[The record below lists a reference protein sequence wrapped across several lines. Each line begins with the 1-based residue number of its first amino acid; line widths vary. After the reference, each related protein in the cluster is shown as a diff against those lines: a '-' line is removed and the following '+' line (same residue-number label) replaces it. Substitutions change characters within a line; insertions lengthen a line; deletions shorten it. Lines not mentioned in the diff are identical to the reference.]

1 MEQTLTTTGDTMK
14 YSDLT
19 KLQRAVYRQMKADDM
34 GEFLETLQDV
44 ANHGAGGGFNG
55 FIYYTETVSF
65 TKRNRAEIM
74 EQLKEDADSYG
85 SSVSDMVCG
94 FNCFKGYS
102 EDEVLTALYSGKGEN
117 VTTVYNGLAWYALET
132 VASQLDGVT
141 A

>member
-1 MEQTLTTTGDTMK
+1 MK

-19 KLQRAVYRQMKADDM
+19 KLQTAVYRQMKPDNM

-44 ANHGAGGGFNG
+44 ANHGAGGGFSG
-55 FIYYTETVSF
+55 FILYFDTVDF
-65 TKRNRAEIM
+65 TRRNRALIM

-102 EDEVLTALYSGKGEN
+102 EDEVLTALYSGEGEN
-117 VTTVYNGLAWYALET
+117 VTTVYNSLAWYALET
-132 VASQLDGVT
+132 VASQLDGVN

>member
-1 MEQTLTTTGDTMK
+1 MK

-44 ANHGAGGGFNG
+44 ANHGAGGGFSG
-55 FIYYTETVSF
+55 FTYYTETVSF
-65 TKRNRAEIM
+65 TKRNRAEILA
-74 EQLKEDADSYG
+74 QLVDDADQLGQHLSAMLR
-85 SSVSDMVCG
+85 S

-102 EDEVLTALYSGKGEN
+102 ENEILSALYSGKGEN

>member
-1 MEQTLTTTGDTMK
+1 MRYT
-14 YSDLT
+14 DLT
-19 KLQRAVYRQMKADDM
+19 KLQRAVKRQLGSDNMQ
-34 GEFLETLQDV
+34 EFLETLQDV
-44 ANHGAGGGFNG
+44 ANHGAGGGFSG
-55 FIYYTETVSF
+55 FTYYGETVDF
-65 TKRNRAEIM
+65 TRRNRAEIM

-102 EDEVLTALYSGKGEN
+102 EDEILVALYSGTGDN
-117 VTTVYNGLAWYALET
+117 VTTVYNGLAWYALES

>member
-1 MEQTLTTTGDTMK
+1 MT
-14 YSDLT
+14 
-19 KLQRAVYRQMKADDM
+19 
-34 GEFLETLQDV
+34 EFLETLQDV
-44 ANHGAGGGFNG
+44 ANHGAGCGFSG
-55 FIYYTETVSF
+55 FIYYTDTVSF

-102 EDEVLTALYSGKGEN
+102 EDEVLTALYLGRGEN

-132 VASQLDGVT
+132 AASQLDGVT